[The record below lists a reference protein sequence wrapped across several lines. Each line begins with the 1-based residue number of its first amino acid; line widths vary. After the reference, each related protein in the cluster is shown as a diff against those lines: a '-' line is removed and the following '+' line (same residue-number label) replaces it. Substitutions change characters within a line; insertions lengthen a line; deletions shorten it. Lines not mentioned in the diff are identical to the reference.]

1 MGRFLLLRLFLK
13 NRYFLEIR
21 LGLISRNSQAHS
33 RLQIA
38 TRRLVM
44 SVANSDIH
52 SEAVESNLK
61 VQGLMLATNNGFF
74 NLYLCLLSP

>member
-1 MGRFLLLRLFLK
+1 
-13 NRYFLEIR
+13 
-21 LGLISRNSQAHS
+21 
-33 RLQIA
+33 
-38 TRRLVM
+38 M